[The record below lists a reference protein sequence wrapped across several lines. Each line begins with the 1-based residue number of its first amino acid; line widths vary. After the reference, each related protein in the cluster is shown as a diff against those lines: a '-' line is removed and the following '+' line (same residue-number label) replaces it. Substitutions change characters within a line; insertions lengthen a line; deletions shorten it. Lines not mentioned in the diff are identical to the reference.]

1 MPKLFT
7 KTVEDFVCEHC
18 GEKVIGDGYTN
29 HCPKCLWSKHV
40 DINPGDRASLCQG
53 MMKPIKV
60 EVERG
65 EYLITHCC
73 CEKPVRPGHP
83 GGCGFLRRKKAEKED
98 NFDEILKLAKGVAE
112 K

>member
-1 MPKLFT
+1 MDKLFQ

-18 GEKVIGDGYTN
+18 GEKVIGNGYTN

-53 MMKPIKV
+53 MMRPIKV

-65 EYLITHCC
+65 EHMLTYR
-73 CEKPVRPGHP
+73 CEK
-83 GGCGFLRRKKAEKED
+83 CGFLRRKKAEKND
-98 NFDEILKLAKGVAE
+98 NFDEIIKLSKGVAE
-112 K
+112 N